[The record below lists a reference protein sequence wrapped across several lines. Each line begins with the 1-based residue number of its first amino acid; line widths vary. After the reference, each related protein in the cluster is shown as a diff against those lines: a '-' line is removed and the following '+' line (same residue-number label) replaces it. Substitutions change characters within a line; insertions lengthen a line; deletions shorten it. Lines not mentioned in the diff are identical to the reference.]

1 MYRVSREYTGTQD
14 RMLMREHWK
23 EPETTIRRAAT
34 KDYKVGIW
42 SRSFA
47 LRTIVWIISILVVV
61 VLALVVTAYLSGF
74 DSVSE
79 MIQWYRSSFHF

>member
-1 MYRVSREYTGTQD
+1 
-14 RMLMREHWK
+14 MREHWK
-23 EPETTIRRAAT
+23 EPETAIRRVAT

-47 LRTIVWIISILVVV
+47 LRTIVWIIVILTVV
-61 VLALVVTAYLSGF
+61 VLALIATASLSGF
-74 DSVSE
+74 DSLFE